1 YRQQVTNLGHHLDAI
16 EHYTATAETAAQA
29 RQLRPRVAGL
39 LSEQNRI
46 LALYSSGDAAGA
58 TAAIDDGTETAYMSE
73 VVSLADAIQRGDI
86 AQLEADQ
93 RRINLLA
100 KASRDVSLAS
110 LGITLLLAILVYY
123 LYLKGIQSERRLDR
137 AKDEFVSLASHQL
150 RTPATGVKSILAT
163 LVSGDLGELSPR
175 QLHFAHKALESNDRG
190 LAVIEEL
197 LNVAKADAGR
207 LVLNPTTFDAAE
219 LVRAVV
225 ADQQAG
231 LAAKQLNLQVDLPA
245 QPVTVTADHEKLY
258 MALGNLLDNASKYTP
273 AGGSVEVGLTNR
285 RGSVRLAVGDNGS
298 GIAKAELPLIFD
310 RFGRSASAENA
321 HIEGTG
327 LGLYLVGRVVELHRG
342 RIKVTSRLGKG
353 TKFVMII
360 PKRKSVSV

>member
-1 YRQQVTNLGHHLDAI
+1 MLPRELRQYSNRYLFIALGAITGLAFITTAATVVGLSALLIYRQGAQNYNDSRVELEMLVADIQRAASLEREHILTGNPNDLEAYRQQVTNLGHHLDAI

-39 LSEQNRI
+39 LSEQDRI

-150 RTPATGVKSILAT
+150 RTPATGV
-163 LVSGDLGELSPR
+163 
-175 QLHFAHKALESNDRG
+175 
-190 LAVIEEL
+190 
-197 LNVAKADAGR
+197 
-207 LVLNPTTFDAAE
+207 
-219 LVRAVV
+219 
-225 ADQQAG
+225 
-231 LAAKQLNLQVDLPA
+231 
-245 QPVTVTADHEKLY
+245 
-258 MALGNLLDNASKYTP
+258 
-273 AGGSVEVGLTNR
+273 
-285 RGSVRLAVGDNGS
+285 
-298 GIAKAELPLIFD
+298 
-310 RFGRSASAENA
+310 
-321 HIEGTG
+321 
-327 LGLYLVGRVVELHRG
+327 
-342 RIKVTSRLGKG
+342 
-353 TKFVMII
+353 
-360 PKRKSVSV
+360 